1 MLRYFKSRRGILVA
15 TLIVSFV
22 FLAALNA
29 FTNVLVRGQA
39 LDFTEDKT
47 FTLSEGTFK
56 TLREMQE
63 PVTLRFFYS
72 TKLGEAVP
80 TYGTYAARVRA
91 LLERYASLSGGKIRL
106 EILNPAPFAEDE
118 DRAVAFG
125 IQAIPLDQSGEQVF
139 FGLVGTNTV
148 DETDKIAFFHP
159 TREPF
164 IEYDLT
170 RLIRNLSNP
179 KKKVVGIVTTLPL
192 QGQFTPGGM
201 QPPWAIHTEI
211 SGVFETKMVADVDKI
226 PDDVD
231 VLLVAHPAGLEDKM
245 LFAIDQYALRGGKVI
260 VLVDPV
266 PESAPRRRT
275 MFGGGMV
282 GPGSDLP
289 KLFRAWGI
297 EIKADRVA
305 TDFER
310 ALKVNAADQGGRPVV
325 APYVAWLDLR
335 ASRDAGNNINRSDP
349 VTAGL
354 QRVILATSGIILKV
368 KDGTTKV
375 TPLLFTTGAASET
388 DAGKFRLQPDVM
400 GLVRDYRPGKEVLNL
415 AVRINGKVQSA
426 FPEGAPKGK
435 EDEKKDEAKKEEPK
449 KDEAKKDEPPKDG
462 EKKDEAKKD
471 EPKKDEAKK
480 EEPKKDEVLKESKV
494 DLDVIVVA
502 DVDFLQEQFWSRETN
517 FFGETIRVPTTSNAD
532 FLMFAL
538 DQMSGAN
545 ALKGLRGKGI
555 ASRPFTLIEKLQS
568 SAEGRLRQQRADLE
582 KQYKEAQDKLKDVRT
597 KGQDGKIELTAEQQA
612 AVVEFTRQLLRIRR
626 EQRAVQFEAR
636 RDYET
641 LDRRLKLANIGV
653 LPALVAVVAILV
665 GMVRYK
671 RRRRRYETA

>member
-1 MLRYFKSRRGILVA
+1 MLRSLTSRRGILIA
-15 TLIVSFV
+15 TLVVSFV

-39 LDFTEDKT
+39 LDFTQDKT
-47 FTLSEGTFK
+47 FTLSEGTYK

-72 TKLGEAVP
+72 SKLGEAVP
-80 TYGTYAARVRA
+80 TYGAYATRVRA
-91 LLERYASLSGGKIRL
+91 LLERYAALSRGKIRL
-106 EILNPAPFAEDE
+106 EILNPASFSEDE

-125 IQAIPLDQSGEQVF
+125 VQAIPLDQSGEQVF

-170 RLIRNLSNP
+170 RLVRNLSTP
-179 KKKVVGIVTTLPL
+179 KKKVVGIITSLPF

-201 QPPWAIHTEI
+201 QPPWPIYTEI
-211 SGVFETKMVADVDKI
+211 SGVFETKMISDVDKI

-231 VLLVAHPAGLEDKM
+231 VLLIAHPAGLEDKT
-245 LFAIDQYALRGGKVI
+245 LFAIDQYVLKGGKAI

-289 KLFRAWGI
+289 KLFAAWGI
-297 EIKADRVA
+297 EVKPDRVA
-305 TDFER
+305 TDFDL
-310 ALKVNAADQGGRPVV
+310 ALKVNAQDSAGRSI
-325 APYVAWLDLR
+325 AERYVAWLDLR
-335 ASRDAGNNINRSDP
+335 SGPGAPTNINRNDP

-354 QRVILATSGIILKV
+354 QRMILATSGIIVKA
-368 KDGTTKV
+368 KDGTTQV
-375 TPLLFTTGAASET
+375 TPLLFTTPKASET
-388 DAGKFRLQPDVM
+388 ESGKFRLQPDVV
-400 GLVRDYRPGKEVLNL
+400 GLLREYREGTATLNL
-415 AVRINGKVQSA
+415 AVRINGKVKTA
-426 FPEGAPKGK
+426 FPDGAPK
-435 EDEKKDEAKKEEPK
+435 PK
-449 KDEAKKDEPPKDG
+449 AE

-471 EPKKDEAKK
+471 EAKKEDTKSDGEKEEAKKDEPPKEGEKKEEAKK
-480 EEPKKDEVLKESKV
+480 EEPKKEDPLKDSKG
-494 DLDVIVVA
+494 DIDIIVVA
-502 DVDFLQEQFWSRETN
+502 DVDFLQEQFWSREQN
-517 FFGETIRVPTTSNAD
+517 FFGETIRLPTTSNAD

-538 DQMSGAN
+538 DQLSGAN

-555 ASRPFTLIEKLQS
+555 AARPFSRIERLQ
-568 SAEGRLRQQRADLE
+568 AEAERRLRAQRADLE
-582 KQYKEAQDKLKDVRT
+582 RQYKDIQDKLKDVRS
-597 KGQDGKIELTAEQQA
+597 KGQDGKVELTAEQQA

-636 RDYET
+636 SDYEA
-641 LDRRLKLANIGV
+641 LDRRLKLANIGAI
-653 LPALVAVVAILV
+653 PALVALIAIV
-665 GMVRYK
+665 MGFVRH
-671 RRRRRYETA
+671 RRRRRRFETA

>member
-1 MLRYFKSRRGILVA
+1 MLGFLKSRRGVLIA
-15 TLIVSFV
+15 TLIMSFV

-29 FTNVLVRGQA
+29 FVNLTVRGQA
-39 LDFTEDKT
+39 IDFTQDKT
-47 FTLSEGTFK
+47 FTLSDGTLK

-72 TKLGEAVP
+72 TRLGEAVP

-91 LLERYASLSGGKIRL
+91 LLERYATLAGGKIRL
-106 EILNPAPFAEDE
+106 EILNPAPFSEDE

-125 IQAIPLDQSGEQVF
+125 VQAIPVDQSGEQVF

-148 DETDKIAFFHP
+148 DETDKIGFFHP
-159 TREPF
+159 SREPF

-170 RLIRNLSNP
+170 RLIRNLATP
-179 KKKVVGIVTTLPL
+179 KKKVVGIISSLPL

-201 QPPWAIHTEI
+201 QPPWAIYNEI
-211 SGVFETKMVADVDKI
+211 SGVFETKMIGDVDKI

-231 VLLVAHPAGLEDKM
+231 VLLIAHPAGIDDKLM
-245 LFAIDQYALRGGKVI
+245 FAIDQYVLRGGKV
-260 VLVDPV
+260 VALVDPV

-275 MFGGGMV
+275 MFGAGMV
-282 GPGSDLP
+282 SPGSDLP
-289 KLFRAWGI
+289 KLFKAWGI
-297 EIKADRVA
+297 EVKADKVA
-305 TDFER
+305 TDFDR
-310 ALKVNAADQGGRPVV
+310 ALRVNAADAGGRSVV
-325 APYVAWLDLR
+325 SPYVAWLDLR
-335 ASRDAGNNINRSDP
+335 ATQDAGNNINVSDP

-354 QRVILATSGIILKV
+354 QRVILATSGVIVKT
-368 KDGTTKV
+368 KDGTTRV
-375 TPLLFTTGAASET
+375 SPLLFTTRTASET
-388 DAGKFRLQPDVM
+388 SVDKFRLQPDVI
-400 GLVRDYRPGKEVLNL
+400 GLVRDYKPGQEALNL
-415 AVRINGKVQSA
+415 AVRITGKVKTA

-435 EDEKKDEAKKEEPK
+435 DEEKKDAKKDEAKKDEAK

-462 EKKDEAKKD
+462 EKKDEPKKDEAKKD
-471 EPKKDEAKK
+471 EPKK
-480 EEPKKDEVLKESKV
+480 EEPLKESKA
-494 DLDVIVVA
+494 DIDVIVVA
-502 DVDFLQEQFWSRETN
+502 DVDFLQEQFWSSEQN
-517 FFGETIRVPTTSNAD
+517 WFGETIRLPTTSNAD

-545 ALKGLRGKGI
+545 GLKGLRGKGV
-555 ASRPFTLIEKLQS
+555 AARPFSRVERLRAEAEK
-568 SAEGRLRQQRADLE
+568 RLRQQKTDLD
-582 KQYKEAQDKLKDVRT
+582 KQLKDIQEKLKDVRT

-612 AVVEFTRQLLRIRR
+612 AVFEFTRQMLRIRR

-665 GMVRYK
+665 GLVRYQ
-671 RRRRRYETA
+671 RRRRRFETA